1 MKAHSEKMAKPTHR
15 TEDPAVSG
23 GQARDGL
30 QPAQPAESRA
40 AAESPKRLTVRGAIF
55 LGVGAMLG
63 AGIFALLG
71 EAGAVAGSA
80 VWISFLVAG
89 VITTLLGYTV
99 VKLGVRYPSSGGI
112 VAYLM
117 EGFGNGRLVGVASW
131 LGYFA
136 AILLVGAMIA
146 VSFGD
151 YASSLFIGA
160 NAAKGWSKLFA
171 SLIVLAMGAL
181 NIKGARGVD
190 KIQSMIVVTLLVV
203 FAVFIVATFTQLN
216 SHLLA
221 PSGYPTARKIISSVA
236 LTFFAYLGFAV
247 ISFTAGDLPDPERS
261 LPQAMYVALAVTTV
275 LYIAISIGV
284 FGSLTVDQVVKYGP
298 TAIAE
303 AARPALGQA
312 GFTIMSIAALLA
324 TSSSVNATLY
334 ASNGFTGTL
343 AKVGQFPPVFGA
355 RSGLGK
361 HGGLLI
367 TIVLTLIL
375 VNFFNLSTIAS
386 VGSAVSLSVFVL
398 VGIAGFR
405 LRGEIRARSWPIVLA
420 IFGAGAVLLFFAVD
434 TLRHDPRTF
443 AAMAV
448 LIVLAIA
455 LDLVWKWIR
464 DRHTPAPSG
473 A

>member
-1 MKAHSEKMAKPTHR
+1 VSEVADAP
-15 TEDPAVSG
+15 
-23 GQARDGL
+23 QA
-30 QPAQPAESRA
+30 
-40 AAESPKRLTVRGAIF
+40 KRLTLRGAVF
-55 LGVGAMLG
+55 LGVGAMVG

-80 VWISFLVAG
+80 VWVSFLVAG

-112 VAYLM
+112 LAYLM
-117 EGFGNGRLVGVASW
+117 EGFGNGRLVGIAAW

-151 YASSLFIGA
+151 YASALFVGTH
-160 NAAKGWSKLFA
+160 AAKGWSKLFA
-171 SLIVLAMGAL
+171 SLIVISMGAL
-181 NIKGARGVD
+181 NIKGTRGVD
-190 KIQSMIVVTLLVV
+190 RAQSVIVITLLVV

-216 SHLLA
+216 PHLLA
-221 PSGYPTARKIISSVA
+221 PSGYPSARKIISSVA

-247 ISFTAGDLPDPERS
+247 ISFAAADLPSPERT
-261 LPQAMYVALAVTTV
+261 LPRAMYIALGVTTV
-275 LYIAISIGV
+275 LYIAISLGV
-284 FGSLTVDQVVKYGP
+284 FGSLTVEQVIAYGP
-298 TAIAE
+298 TAVAE

-312 GFTIMSIAALLA
+312 GFTIMAIAALLA

-334 ASNGFTGTL
+334 ASNGFTSAL
-343 AKVGQFPPVFGA
+343 AAVGQFPPLFGT
-355 RSGLGK
+355 RSRLGT
-361 HGGLLI
+361 HGGLLV

-398 VGIAGFR
+398 VGAAGFK
-405 LRGEIRARSWPIVLA
+405 LRGEIRAQAWPIVLA
-420 IFGAGAVLLFFAVD
+420 IVGAGGVLVFFAVD
-434 TLRHDPRTF
+434 TLRNDPRTF
-443 AAMAV
+443 VAMAV

-455 LDLVWKWIR
+455 LDFAWKRLR
-464 DRHTPAPSG
+464 DRRSATAQS